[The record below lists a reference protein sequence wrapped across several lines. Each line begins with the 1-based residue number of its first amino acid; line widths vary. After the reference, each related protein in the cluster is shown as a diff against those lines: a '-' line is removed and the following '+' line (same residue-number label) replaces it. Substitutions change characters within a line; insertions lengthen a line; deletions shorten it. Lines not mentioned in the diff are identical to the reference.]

1 MFSYINELLVA
12 YWSEAGL
19 EALGSI
25 TMPSNYL
32 KLDLS
37 VIFFLEHN
45 ELLMN
50 LGELFDKFQRSMQEI
65 VCFPF
70 SMLFSIRSKSS

>member
-37 VIFFLEHN
+37 VIFF
-45 ELLMN
+45 
-50 LGELFDKFQRSMQEI
+50 
-65 VCFPF
+65 
-70 SMLFSIRSKSS
+70 